1 MTMTEASASTG
12 AKTPSRVLGRQQVL
26 VATSFAARASHR
38 GTGPSRRL
46 RVVGASTAGVPARNT
61 PESDPTAPIPTRS
74 FAGAVLAQA
83 PDAKAAEDNAVVVAL
98 GIVDDDA
105 MSRLRAG
112 EATSLVLLTAAAL
125 GLASCPI
132 TEPLE
137 VPETRAA
144 VRADVFGAEGYPQ
157 MLLRIGLAPVNA
169 DPLPTTPRRDLS
181 EVVARLDGSPL
192 G

>member
-1 MTMTEASASTG
+1 M
-12 AKTPSRVLGRQQVL
+12 
-26 VATSFAARASHR
+26 
-38 GTGPSRRL
+38 
-46 RVVGASTAGVPARNT
+46 
-61 PESDPTAPIPTRS
+61 
-74 FAGAVLAQA
+74 
-83 PDAKAAEDNAVVVAL
+83 VAL

-169 DPLPTTPRRDLS
+169 DPLPTTPRGDLS